1 MLTIRFARV
10 GKKNRPQFKIMLQ
23 EHTIAPGGTHVEV
36 LGSYDPRSKQA
47 VLKED
52 RIKYWISQGVKVSDT
67 AYNLFLK
74 QGILTGEKRKV
85 KIPAKKVE
93 PAAPEVKAD
102 KNATESSVATE
113 TKTETAEIPKAEAA
127 APAAEVKTEKKPK
140 EEEAPK
146 DETKPAE
153 EAPKAEEKK
162 EVITEA
168 PNEEAKPEE
177 KPVEVA
183 PVDKV

>member
-93 PAAPEVKAD
+93 PAAAEAKAD
-102 KNATESSVATE
+102 KEVAAEASVATE
-113 TKTETAEIPKAEAA
+113 VKAEVAKTSKTEE
-127 APAAEVKTEKKPK
+127 KPK

-162 EVITEA
+162 EKVK
-168 PNEEAKPEE
+168 PEEAKAE
-177 KPVEVA
+177 
-183 PVDKV
+183 

>member
-93 PAAPEVKAD
+93 EVAAEA
-102 KNATESSVATE
+102 SVATE
-113 TKTETAEIPKAEAA
+113 VKAEIAETSKTEVTV
-127 APAAEVKTEKKPK
+127 PAAEVKTEEKPK
-140 EEEAPK
+140 EEKAPK
-146 DETKPAE
+146 DEAKPAE

-162 EVITEA
+162 EVIAEA
-168 PNEEAKPEE
+168 PNEEAKSEE

>member
-23 EHTIAPGGTHVEV
+23 EHTVAPGGTHVEV
-36 LGSYDPRSKQA
+36 LGSYDPRLKKA
-47 VLKED
+47 VLKDE

-93 PAAPEVKAD
+93 EVPVEAPAKEDKEVVIEPSVAAKSEEVKA
-102 KNATESSVATE
+102 E
-113 TKTETAEIPKAEAA
+113 T
-127 APAAEVKTEKKPK
+127 V
-140 EEEAPK
+140 EAPK
-146 DETKPAE
+146 VEIATPVTEPQKAEKAE
-153 EAPKAEEKK
+153 EAKAE
-162 EVITEA
+162 
-168 PNEEAKPEE
+168 
-177 KPVEVA
+177 
-183 PVDKV
+183 